1 MRARAFTLIF
11 CLCLLVGLSACGNK
25 GPLTLPE
32 DEDKQA
38 KTTST

>member
-1 MRARAFTLIF
+1 MRARAFSMIF
-11 CLCLLVGLSACGNK
+11 CLCLLIGLSACGNK

-32 DEDKQA
+32 DEDKKT